1 MSSNDVM
8 FQRKESF
15 PPLQLYLTRG
25 FSWKLGVAFVVTWG
39 SSLLYL
45 SGKNKDGGP
54 QSLAITRK
62 LRFSEFPV
70 TLAVISRVKLVSV
83 SYVCVT
89 FVWPVCARIGPDVK
103 FSLNWN
109 VKLTGCLIEVNTVIS
124 NFWLVEMT
132 SSLLSVSSG
141 WNCTSRSPMST
152 ITFVEWFN
160 DARDGAE
167 MLFLASTVTR
177 MSPPFV

>member
-39 SSLLYL
+39 SLKVYL

-54 QSLAITRK
+54 QALAITRNECF
-62 LRFSEFPV
+62 FSFPL
-70 TLAVISRVKLVSV
+70 TLAVISTVKLVSV
-83 SYVCVT
+83 SYLCLT
-89 FVWPVCARIGPDVK
+89 FVWPFFTKIGPDVQ
-103 FSLNWN
+103 FSLNLN
-109 VKLTGCLIEVNTVIS
+109 VKITGCLIEVDTVIS
-124 NFWLVEMT
+124 KSWLVEMT
-132 SSLLSVSSG
+132 SCPLSVSSG
-141 WNCTSRSPMST
+141 WICTWRSP
-152 ITFVEWFN
+152 ITVIEWSN

-167 MLFLASTVTR
+167 MLFLASTLTSVT
-177 MSPPFV
+177 PPFV